1 MLKID
6 FNLNFK
12 DSSKSF
18 ETENDSL
25 KKITNTST
33 ESGKVRKNKKKTKTR
48 KVSKQWG
55 FSK

>member
-33 ESGKVRKNKKKTKTR
+33 ESGKVRKNKK
-48 KVSKQWG
+48 SQ
-55 FSK
+55 